1 MGTIFQRHGRYAEA
15 VKELHEASSWRRA
28 SRSSNANWLRP
39 STRVATTGR
48 RRAERQAVEQ
58 QPDDAELN
66 WLRGDSLLFLQ
77 KAQEAIP
84 PLKKAL
90 EADPKLLTAH
100 QSLGRAYMQL
110 GQDAAAVPHLKAA
123 LPLDQDGSLH
133 YQLGQAYRSTGQIE
147 LAKQTL
153 TTYQQM
159 QRETKQEQREAQ
171 EEIQITAP

>member
-1 MGTIFQRHGRYAEA
+1 
-15 VKELHEASSWRRA
+15 
-28 SRSSNANWLRP
+28 
-39 STRVATTGR
+39 
-48 RRAERQAVEQ
+48 
-58 QPDDAELN
+58 
-66 WLRGDSLLFLQ
+66 
-77 KAQEAIP
+77 
-84 PLKKAL
+84 
-90 EADPKLLTAH
+90 
-100 QSLGRAYMQL
+100 MQL

-159 QRETKQEQREAQ
+159 QRAAKQQQREAQ